1 MDNLKKLQDEAV
13 ALANRIDAVRAI
25 ESTDADK
32 IAERDLE
39 LETLNADA
47 AKLSK
52 KIDFEK
58 SVAEASKNLRSVVD
72 RCTPA
77 PEVRAACGG
86 VCKNND
92 FRSAVLQGSTPVVA
106 L

>member
-13 ALANRIDAVRAI
+13 ALANRIDAVRAV
-25 ESTDADK
+25 ESEDADK

-72 RCTPA
+72 RCAPA

-86 VCKNND
+86 VCENNTFAD
-92 FRSAVLQGSTPVVA
+92 PLLQEGHPLA
-106 L
+106 AQ